1 MKKLIVIVGLSF
13 ILTSNI
19 KDAQAQ
25 AQLITTGLSLI
36 GNTTTG
42 LTGDAA
48 ACATELYHIVSNF
61 KCLKMQFNFYMNY
74 IKNNND
80 CSFNLNRQKT
90 QDNMAKLEAQLESAA
105 VNTYNKISSIIG
117 GGTTNSQTPLQQ
129 VRDNLKEAENAL
141 VDIENF
147 VYLICE
153 AIRVESDNQI
163 SVSMSASYSG
173 HEISQSMQG
182 VL

>member
-1 MKKLIVIVGLSF
+1 
-13 ILTSNI
+13 
-19 KDAQAQ
+19 
-25 AQLITTGLSLI
+25 
-36 GNTTTG
+36 
-42 LTGDAA
+42 
-48 ACATELYHIVSNF
+48 
-61 KCLKMQFNFYMNY
+61 
-74 IKNNND
+74 
-80 CSFNLNRQKT
+80 
-90 QDNMAKLEAQLESAA
+90 MAKLDAQLESVAA
-105 VNTYNKISSIIG
+105 NAWYNISGILGGSSNTP
-117 GGTTNSQTPLQQ
+117 TPLQQ

-153 AIRVESDNQI
+153 AIRVESGNQI